1 MQSIYATTPVAI
13 KVSSGVAQMD
23 VLAAQLIAS
32 VDLLSRKDIGQ
43 LNYLCL

>member
-13 KVSSGVAQMD
+13 KVSSPVAQMD
-23 VLAAQLIAS
+23 VLAAQLIAGG

-43 LNYLCL
+43 LHYL